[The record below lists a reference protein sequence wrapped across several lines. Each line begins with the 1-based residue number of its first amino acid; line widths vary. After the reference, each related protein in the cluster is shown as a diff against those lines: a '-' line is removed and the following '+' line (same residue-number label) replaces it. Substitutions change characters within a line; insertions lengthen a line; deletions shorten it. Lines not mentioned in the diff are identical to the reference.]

1 MSSLKDALF
10 QLSCSKTV
18 GLAIVLS
25 SALVAS
31 GCGYALA
38 GRGSFLPATIRVIA
52 IPQLENRTTYIQVE
66 QLLTEKVRNEFI
78 GRGKYQV
85 VTEPAGADAVLTG
98 TITGINIQPVSFT
111 NQQIAS
117 RYLFTLNMSVRF
129 TDAMT
134 NEVLWSNDSLM
145 LREEYDLTIAGDQ
158 TGTNVTAT
166 FLDQE
171 RTSFDRISTDLAR
184 AVVTAIL
191 EAF

>member
-1 MSSLKDALF
+1 LF
-10 QLSCSKTV
+10 QLSCSKSAWLV
-18 GLAIVLS
+18 IVLS
-25 SALVAS
+25 SVIGAS